1 MRLRWTKLASQ
12 DLDDIAEYIG
22 QDSPASAS
30 RVILELMDRTE
41 SMLVA
46 HPAAGRAGRVLGT
59 RELVIAS
66 LPYVIAYRVRESDI
80 EILRVMHASRR
91 WPSDI

>member
-12 DLDDIAEYIG
+12 DLDDIADYIG
-22 QDSPASAS
+22 QDGPASAS
-30 RVILELMDRTE
+30 RVILELMERAE

-66 LPYVIAYRVRESDI
+66 LPYVIAYRVRESHI